1 MRNALDKDKVREVYN
16 RTASRYD
23 LQHTTLTARSDE
35 RGRKLLVEKTVRK
48 GNKVLDAGAG
58 TGCTALLAAKKVGPS
73 GKVVLFDLSEKMLAV
88 ARKKMENAGLQDRTE
103 FKTGDI
109 LNLPFKDA
117 SFDVVLS
124 TYSLC
129 PVTEPSKSALEL
141 YRLVKPG
148 GLLGIAHSA
157 ESDNPLIRWLAEK
170 VENIIW
176 LFPLLSLGCRA
187 ISVLP
192 ALEEAGVKIVFYR
205 KIGVP
210 LWPFL
215 VFVAQKSK

>member
-1 MRNALDKDKVREVYN
+1 MRNALDKDKINEIYN
-16 RTASRYD
+16 RTARRYD
-23 LQHTTLTARSDE
+23 LQHTTFTARSDE
-35 RGRKLLVEKTVRK
+35 KGRRLLVEKTVRQ
-48 GNKVLDAGAG
+48 GDKVLDAGAG
-58 TGCTALLAAKKVGPS
+58 TGCTALLAAKKIGPS
-73 GKVVLFDLSEKMLAV
+73 GKIVLFDLSENMLAV
-88 ARKKMENAGLQDRTE
+88 ARKKIENTGLRDRTE
-103 FKTGDI
+103 FKTGNI
-109 LNLPFKDA
+109 LNPPFKDA

-129 PVTEPSKSALEL
+129 PVVEPSRASLEL

-148 GLLGIAHSA
+148 GLLGIAHST
-157 ESDNPLIRWLAEK
+157 ESDNPFIRRLAEK

-176 LFPLLSLGCRA
+176 RFPLLSLGCRS

-192 ALEEAGVKIVFYR
+192 ALKKAGANIIFHQ

-215 VFVAQKSK
+215 VFVAQKPK